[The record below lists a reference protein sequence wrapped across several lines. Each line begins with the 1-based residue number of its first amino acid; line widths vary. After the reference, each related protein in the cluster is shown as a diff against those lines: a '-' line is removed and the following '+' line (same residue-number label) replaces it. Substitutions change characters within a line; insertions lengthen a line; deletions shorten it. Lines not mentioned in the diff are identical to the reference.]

1 MADELE
7 YWIWD
12 IVTIYMVHAKL
23 KSFFLKKRLA
33 LYQSFTCRLVV
44 PHPSTVTVPPVI
56 AAPAKK

>member
-7 YWIWD
+7 YWIWH
-12 IVTIYMVHAKL
+12 IVTIYMVHA
-23 KSFFLKKRLA
+23 LKKIA